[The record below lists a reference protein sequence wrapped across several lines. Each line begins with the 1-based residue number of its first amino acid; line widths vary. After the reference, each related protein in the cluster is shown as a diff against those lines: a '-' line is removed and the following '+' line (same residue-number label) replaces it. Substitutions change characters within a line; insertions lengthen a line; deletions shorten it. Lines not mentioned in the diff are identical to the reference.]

1 MRTRRVADR
10 SFSVFTWAVL
20 GVLTAYI
27 SLIVIAL
34 FLYVNASSYGDTLL
48 SGRALSTIRLSV
60 ICATIASLLALLF
73 AVPIAYQLARKNF
86 PGKNLIDTILDIPI
100 ILSPVAL
107 GTALLVVLSSD
118 GGRLLQDN
126 LVSFT
131 FATRGIILAQFTIV
145 VALAIRSLKAVF
157 EQIDPRYEEVA
168 YFLGCNRW
176 QTFLRISLPLAR
188 SGIIASFILAWARAV
203 GEFGATITVAGAVS
217 GKTETIPSAI
227 YLGLAS
233 TDIQETLVYVLLL
246 VFVAISVLLGV
257 RFLTAKRSA

>member
-1 MRTRRVADR
+1 MTTRRVADR

-34 FLYVNASSYGDTLL
+34 FLRVNASSYGDTLL

-60 ICATIASLLALLF
+60 ICATIAAVLALLF

-118 GGRLLQDN
+118 AGRVFQDN
-126 LVSFT
+126 LISFT
-131 FATRGIILAQFTIV
+131 FATRGIILAQFSIV

-157 EQIDPRYEEVA
+157 EQIDPRYEQVA

-176 QTFLRISLPLAR
+176 QSFLRVSLPLAR

-233 TDIQETLVYVLLL
+233 TDIQKTLVYVLLL

-257 RFLTAKRSA
+257 RFLTAKGNA

>member
-1 MRTRRVADR
+1 MTTRRVADR

-34 FLYVNASSYGDTLL
+34 FLRVNTDSYGDTLL

-60 ICATIASLLALLF
+60 ICATIASVLALLF
-73 AVPIAYQLARKNF
+73 AVPTAYQLARKSF
-86 PGKNLIDTILDIPI
+86 LGKSLVDTILDIPI

-107 GTALLVVLSSD
+107 GTALLVILSSD
-118 GGRLLQDN
+118 AGRLFQDN
-126 LVSFT
+126 VVSFT
-131 FATRGIILAQFTIV
+131 FATRGIILAQFSIV

-157 EQIDPRYEEVA
+157 EQINPRYEEVA

-176 QTFLRISLPLAR
+176 QTFLKISLPLAKN
-188 SGIIASFILAWARAV
+188 GIIASFILAWARAV
-203 GEFGATITVAGAVS
+203 GEFGATITVAGAVQ

-227 YLGLAS
+227 YLGLAGV
-233 TDIQETLVYVLLL
+233 DIQETLVYVLLL

-257 RFLTAKRSA
+257 RLLTAKRSV

>member
-10 SFSVFTWAVL
+10 SFSVFTWGML
-20 GVLTAYI
+20 GLLTAYI
-27 SLIVIAL
+27 SLIVIVL
-34 FLYVNASSYGDTLL
+34 FLRVNADSYGDTLL

-60 ICATIASLLALLF
+60 ICATIASVLALLF
-73 AVPIAYQLARKNF
+73 AVPIAYQLARKDF
-86 PGKNLIDTILDIPI
+86 PGKNLVDTILDVPI

-118 GGRLLQDN
+118 AGELVQDN

-131 FATRGIILAQFTIV
+131 FAIPGIVLAQFSVV

-157 EQIDPRYEEVA
+157 EQIDPRYEEVS

-176 QTFLRISLPLAR
+176 QSFLRISLPLAR
-188 SGIIASFILAWARAV
+188 GGIIASFILAWARAV

-227 YLGLAS
+227 YLGLAEV
-233 TDIQETLVYVLLL
+233 DIQETLVYVLLL
-246 VFVAISVLLGV
+246 VFVAISVLMGV
-257 RFLTAKRSA
+257 RYLTPKRSA

>member
-1 MRTRRVADR
+1 
-10 SFSVFTWAVL
+10 
-20 GVLTAYI
+20 
-27 SLIVIAL
+27 
-34 FLYVNASSYGDTLL
+34 
-48 SGRALSTIRLSV
+48 
-60 ICATIASLLALLF
+60 
-73 AVPIAYQLARKNF
+73 VPIAYQLARKNF

-118 GGRLLQDN
+118 AGKLFQDN

-131 FATRGIILAQFTIV
+131 FATRGIILAQFSIV

-157 EQIDPRYEEVA
+157 EQIDRRYEEVA

-176 QTFLRISLPLAR
+176 QTFLKISLPLAR

-227 YLGLAS
+227 YLGLAGV
-233 TDIQETLVYVLLL
+233 DIQETLVYVLLL

-257 RFLTAKRSA
+257 RLVTAKGSA